1 MRACT
6 CAARVIRN
14 VIVGFLHR
22 CQEANDIE
30 LDEGGGGGEEGEERV
45 EKRKCTELIERGYF
59 SLREEKTELN
69 ETKIE
74 FHDDVGAPARRG

>member
-1 MRACT
+1 MCACHVP
-6 CAARVIRN
+6 ARVIRN

-59 SLREEKTELN
+59 SLREEVFSVNRNSE
-69 ETKIE
+69 
-74 FHDDVGAPARRG
+74 

>member
-1 MRACT
+1 MLRDARV
-6 CAARVIRN
+6 CARVHVPARVIRN

-45 EKRKCTELIERGYF
+45 EKIKCTELIERGYF
-59 SLREEKTELN
+59 SLREEVFSVNRNSE
-69 ETKIE
+69 
-74 FHDDVGAPARRG
+74 

>member
-1 MRACT
+1 MLRDARVRARVHVP
-6 CAARVIRN
+6 ARVIRN

-30 LDEGGGGGEEGEERV
+30 LDEEGGGEEGEERV

-59 SLREEKTELN
+59 SLREEVFSVNRNSE
-69 ETKIE
+69 
-74 FHDDVGAPARRG
+74 